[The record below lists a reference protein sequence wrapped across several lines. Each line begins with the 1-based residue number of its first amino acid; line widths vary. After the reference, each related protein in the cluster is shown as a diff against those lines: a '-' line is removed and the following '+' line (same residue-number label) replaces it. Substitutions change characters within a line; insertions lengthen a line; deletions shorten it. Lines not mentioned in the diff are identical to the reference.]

1 MEFYESTTVYMYMSS
16 TELNV
21 PVISKVKFAFENY
34 LRIHIDFQ
42 SIFLKC
48 CYSIHYYLYI
58 TIIFEEFKYRE
69 VDTLCN
75 KLIQTEKI

>member
-1 MEFYESTTVYMYMSS
+1 MYKTRTKGVEFYESTTVYMYMSS

-42 SIFLKC
+42 SINWFWNAV
-48 CYSIHYYLYI
+48 IQFIITYI
-58 TIIFEEFKYRE
+58 
-69 VDTLCN
+69 
-75 KLIQTEKI
+75 

>member
-1 MEFYESTTVYMYMSS
+1 MYKTRTKGVEFYESTTVYMYMSS

-42 SIFLKC
+42 SI
-48 CYSIHYYLYI
+48 
-58 TIIFEEFKYRE
+58 
-69 VDTLCN
+69 N
-75 KLIQTEKI
+75 

>member
-1 MEFYESTTVYMYMSS
+1 MYKTRTKGVEFYESTTVYMYMSS

-21 PVISKVKFAFENY
+21 PVISLVKFAFENY

-42 SIFLKC
+42 SID
-48 CYSIHYYLYI
+48 
-58 TIIFEEFKYRE
+58 FEMLLFNSLLLIYNNNIWE

-75 KLIQTEKI
+75 KLI